1 MDSALGGAL
10 QKRDQEHPTDAELE
24 GLFRK
29 AASNGHVRGDAL
41 VVRHLLRGC
50 ATCKD
55 RSRTHLAPRSGYD
68 YGAAFVGAERALND
82 FFAVGRL
89 PQVAPEILL
98 DELRSMPEN
107 SREDLA
113 RSEQRFANVGLVDL
127 LIESSH
133 ATRYKNTD
141 EMLSLASLAR
151 VVAEVCTVEETG
163 SASRLADLKGR
174 AWGHLGNSLRVCG
187 QLREAEEAL
196 STAEKYLRQGTGD
209 PPLRARLLEQKASL
223 RTFQGRY
230 AEAIDL
236 AESAADVY
244 QEIGQLH
251 DFASSLVHKAMACI
265 YAGEP
270 ESAVVVLNQAIPLI
284 DSERN
289 PHLLLAACHNLVVS
303 YVALD
308 KPDQALSLYFETRGL
323 YKDFEDDLIL
333 LRAGWQE
340 GQLLRD
346 LGHLQAAEAALLH
359 ARKGFVERNLA
370 HEVALVSLDLAWV
383 YVKLGRIEDL
393 KQTVTEAIPI
403 FQALRVGREAIAA
416 LLQLQHAEGQEQKAL
431 EIIRLLNTRLSP
443 LHRNNTNK

>member
-10 QKRDQEHPTDAELE
+10 QSREHEHPTDAELE
-24 GLFRK
+24 GLVRE
-29 AASNGHVRGDAL
+29 AASNGHARRHTQ

-50 ATCKD
+50 PTCKD
-55 RSRTHLAPRSGYD
+55 RSRTHISPKTGYD
-68 YGAAFVGAERALND
+68 YGAAFAGAERALAD
-82 FFAVGRL
+82 FFATGKAS
-89 PQVAPEILL
+89 QVAPEILL
-98 DELRSMPEN
+98 TELRNVPEDHQEN
-107 SREDLA
+107 LV
-113 RSEQRFANVGLVDL
+113 RSDRRFASSGLVEL

-133 ATRYKNTD
+133 ATRYKNTS
-141 EMLSLASLAR
+141 EMLSLAALGR
-151 VVAEVCTVEETG
+151 VVAENCTVEESG

-174 AWGHLGNSLRVCG
+174 AWGHFGNSLRVCG
-187 QLREAEEAL
+187 QLREAEEAIA
-196 STAEKYLRQGTGD
+196 TAEGYIRAGTGD

-230 AEAIDL
+230 AEAVEL
-236 AESAADVY
+236 AEEAAEIYRD
-244 QEIGQLH
+244 IGQMH
-251 DFASSLVHKAMACI
+251 NFASALVHKAIACQ

-270 ESAVVVLNQAIPLI
+270 ETGIPVLNEAIPLI
-284 DSERN
+284 DLEKN

-308 KPDQALSLYFETRGL
+308 RPEQALSLYFETRGL

-346 LGHLQAAEAALLH
+346 LGYLEAAEAALLQ

-383 YVKLGRIEDL
+383 YVKLGRSEQL
-393 KQTVTEAIPI
+393 KQTVTEALPI

-416 LLQLQHAEGQEQKAL
+416 LLQLQHGEEQEQKAL
-431 EIIRLLNTRLSP
+431 ELIRLLNTRLSP
-443 LHRNNTNK
+443 LHRNTSK